1 MKKKV
6 MRIGTRGKVIGVRE
20 QANKCAYVMV
30 GHVGDN
36 GQLTAGQYE
45 VLVVPGPGGVE
56 ALFGLDVDVELT
68 FSFADKE
75 AEVEGAKR
83 SVEELTE
90 EAEAAKT
97 KEKPAKKGKKDKKK
111 RDEEPEPVEDDEP
124 KKKGKKKKDKKGKK
138 KKKEEPEVA
147 DPMETLLIDV
157 DGLDEE
163 AITDLEEDGFLTVGS
178 VTRLTNK
185 EFKKKAKLLKKSERN
200 DLISVLADHGWNMAE
215 VSAGTDEGDEQGDED
230 KGIETLKLS
239 ARPNNALLNAGL
251 TTLAKV
257 QELHKRDLLKLAG
270 MGRGGI
276 VEVCSKMHLHGYP
289 IKGYV
294 MS

>member
-1 MKKKV
+1 MAKKV
-6 MRIGTRGKVIGVRE
+6 MRIEQRGKVIGVRR
-20 QANKCAYVMV
+20 AVNKCAYATVGRVDVDGVMD
-30 GHVGDN
+30 GA
-36 GQLTAGQYE
+36 QQE
-45 VLVVPGPGGVE
+45 FLVVPGAEGLLD
-56 ALFGLDVDVELT
+56 LFGCDVEIEMT
-68 FSFADKE
+68 FTKPE
-75 AEVEGAKR
+75 AEDAEP
-83 SVEELTE
+83 EETSPE
-90 EAEAAKT
+90 PE
-97 KEKPAKKGKKDKKK
+97 EKPAKKGKKGKKGKKK
-111 RDEEPEPVEDDEP
+111 KEKDEETEPVEDDEP

-163 AITDLEEDGFLTVGS
+163 AITDLDEDGFLTVWS
-178 VTRLTNK
+178 VTRLTAK

-215 VSAGTDEGDEQGDED
+215 VSAGADGGDEQGDED
-230 KGIETLKLS
+230 KGIEALKLS

-276 VEVCSKMHLHGYP
+276 VELCSKMHLHGYP

>member
-1 MKKKV
+1 MAKKV
-6 MRIGTRGKVIGVRE
+6 MRIEMKGKVLGGRV
-20 QANKCAYVMV
+20 QANKCAYVTV
-30 GHVGDN
+30 GHLDESGD
-36 GQLTAGQYE
+36 LTEGQYE
-45 VLVVPGPGGVE
+45 LSVVPGRDGIV
-56 ALFGLDVDVELT
+56 ALFGCIVEIEMT
-68 FSFADKE
+68 FTAPE
-75 AEVEGAKR
+75 AEDAEPAKA
-83 SVEELTE
+83 SPEPE
-90 EAEAAKT
+90 
-97 KEKPAKKGKKDKKK
+97 EKPAKKGKKDKKK
-111 RDEEPEPVEDDEP
+111 KEKEVEAPDEDEEP

-138 KKKEEPEVA
+138 KKKEEEEAA
-147 DPMETLLIDV
+147 DLMETLLIDV

-185 EFKKKAKLLKKSERN
+185 EFKKKARLLKKSERN

-215 VSAGTDEGDEQGDED
+215 VSAGADEGDERGDED

-276 VEVCSKMHLHGYP
+276 VELCSKMHLHGYP

-294 MS
+294 MP